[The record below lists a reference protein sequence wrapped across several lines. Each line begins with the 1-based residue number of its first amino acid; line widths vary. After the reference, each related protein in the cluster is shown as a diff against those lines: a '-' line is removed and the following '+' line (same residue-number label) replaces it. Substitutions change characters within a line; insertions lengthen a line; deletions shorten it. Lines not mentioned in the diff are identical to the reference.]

1 MSDKDMSGKVS
12 TESKSLGRHVDMVM
26 RMLAERE
33 EELKNEAEVYDI
45 TSRTLNY
52 GYGMFKNATTEEKQQ
67 NAIQI
72 MLSAF
77 TYAKN
82 HLGEDHKIT
91 KEIAARGEI
100 MLKLAEAVKKN
111 DSNMPNP
118 KAGGKKQK
126 STRRKSRKSK
136 KSIRRR
142 R

>member
-1 MSDKDMSGKVS
+1 MSGKVS
-12 TESKSLGRHVDMVM
+12 TESKSLGHHVDMVM

-33 EELKNEAEVYDI
+33 EELKKEAEVYDI

-52 GYGMFKNATTEEKQQ
+52 GYGMFNNARTEEKQQ

-72 MLSAF
+72 MVSAF

-100 MLKLAEAVKKN
+100 MLKLAEAVKN

-136 KSIRRR
+136 KSIRRKR
-142 R
+142 